1 MIPVKNIYYMLSY
14 AFSILREDGY
24 KKVATE
30 SFDNTAE
37 LFAAILIS
45 GITLQVKRGL
55 GREYI
60 EATES
65 LSSPKGKLAIAES
78 LKRQTHIK
86 KQLVCTYDEF
96 SINSRMNQI
105 LKSSALLLLRSGIT
119 RSRRKSLRRLLAYF
133 GDVDEIELRTVDWN
147 FRYHRNNQSY
157 RLLIAICF
165 LLYKGL
171 LQTQSSGNIKLMDF
185 LDDQQMSHL
194 YEKFLLAYYRRTF
207 PQLSAR
213 AAQIPWKIDVD
224 DDIDTL
230 LPVMQTDI
238 MLSHQGKTLI
248 IDAKYYGRAMQS
260 QYDKSTIR
268 SGHLYQIFT
277 YVKNAAAM
285 KKQPHEVSG
294 MLLYAKTDKEIA
306 PSHTYSMSGNQISVE
321 TLDLNQ
327 DFDGI
332 KAHLNQIVNE
342 YFNIEKA
349 MI

>member
-119 RSRRKSLRRLLAYF
+119 KPRRKSLRRLLAYL
-133 GDVDEIELRTVDWN
+133 GEVDEIDLRMVDWN

-157 RLLIAICF
+157 RLLMAICF
-165 LLYKGL
+165 LLYKRL
-171 LQTQSSGNIKLMDF
+171 LQTQSSGDTQLMDF

-213 AAQIPWKIDVD
+213 AAQIPWKLD
-224 DDIDTL
+224 DEMDSL

-238 MLSHQGKTLI
+238 TLSHQDKTLI

-285 KKQPHEVSG
+285 KEQPHEVSG
-294 MLLYAKTDKEIA
+294 MLLYAKTDEEIA
-306 PSHTYSMSGNQISVE
+306 PSHTYSMIGNLIRVE

-327 DFDGI
+327 DFSGI
-332 KAHLNQIVNE
+332 ANHLNRIAE
-342 YFNIEKA
+342 EHFDLRA
-349 MI
+349 S

>member
-1 MIPVKNIYYMLSY
+1 
-14 AFSILREDGY
+14 
-24 KKVATE
+24 
-30 SFDNTAE
+30 
-37 LFAAILIS
+37 
-45 GITLQVKRGL
+45 
-55 GREYI
+55 
-60 EATES
+60 
-65 LSSPKGKLAIAES
+65 
-78 LKRQTHIK
+78 
-86 KQLVCTYDEF
+86 
-96 SINSRMNQI
+96 
-105 LKSSALLLLRSGIT
+105 
-119 RSRRKSLRRLLAYF
+119 
-133 GDVDEIELRTVDWN
+133 
-147 FRYHRNNQSY
+147 
-157 RLLIAICF
+157 
-165 LLYKGL
+165 
-171 LQTQSSGNIKLMDF
+171 MDF

-213 AAQIPWKIDVD
+213 AAQIPWKLD
-224 DDIDTL
+224 DEMDAL

-238 MLSHQGKTLI
+238 TLSHQDKTLI

-285 KKQPHEVSG
+285 KEQPHEVSG
-294 MLLYAKTDKEIA
+294 MLLYAKTDEEIA
-306 PSHTYSMSGNQISVE
+306 PNHTYSMSGNRIRVE

>member
-14 AFSILREDGY
+14 AFQILREDSY

-30 SFDNTAE
+30 NFENTAE

-45 GITLQVKRGL
+45 GITIQIKRGL

-60 EATES
+60 ETTES
-65 LSSPKGKLAIAES
+65 LSSPKGKLSIAES
-78 LKRQTHIK
+78 LKRQTHLK
-86 KQLVCTYDEF
+86 KQLVCTYDDF
-96 SINSRMNQI
+96 SVNSRMNQI

-119 RSRRKSLRRLLAYF
+119 KPRRKSLRRLLAYF
-133 GDVDEIELRTVDWN
+133 NNVDEIDLRTVNWN

-157 RLLIAICF
+157 RLLITICF

-171 LQTQSSGNIKLMDF
+171 LQTQSRGNTKLMNF

-213 AAQIPWKIDVD
+213 AAQIPWQLD
-224 DDIDTL
+224 DDMDAL

-238 MLSHQGKTLI
+238 TLSHRDKTLI

-285 KKQPHEVSG
+285 KEQPHEVSG
-294 MLLYAKTDKEIA
+294 MLLYAKTDEEIA
-306 PSHTYSMSGNQISVE
+306 PSHTYSMSGNRIRVE

-327 DFDGI
+327 DFSGI
-332 KAHLNQIVNE
+332 AKHLNRIAEEHFGV
-342 YFNIEKA
+342 K
-349 MI
+349 MS

>member
-14 AFSILREDGY
+14 AFQILREDGY

-30 SFDNTAE
+30 NFENTAE

-45 GITLQVKRGL
+45 GVTIQVKRGL

-60 EATES
+60 ETTES
-65 LSSPKGKLAIAES
+65 LSSPKGKLSIAES
-78 LKRQTHIK
+78 LKRQTHLK
-86 KQLVCTYDEF
+86 KQLVCTYDDF
-96 SINSRMNQI
+96 SVNSRMNQI

-119 RSRRKSLRRLLAYF
+119 KPRRKILRRLLAYF
-133 GDVDEIELRTVDWN
+133 NDVEEIDLRTVDWN

-165 LLYKGL
+165 LLYEGL
-171 LQTQSSGNIKLMDF
+171 LQTQSRGNTKLMNF

-213 AAQIPWKIDVD
+213 AAQIPWQLD
-224 DDIDTL
+224 DDMDAL

-238 MLSHQGKTLI
+238 TLSHRDKMLI

-260 QYDKSTIR
+260 KFDKSTIR

-285 KKQPHEVSG
+285 KEQPHEVSG
-294 MLLYAKTDKEIA
+294 MLLYAKTDEELT
-306 PSHTYSMSGNQISVE
+306 PNQSYSMSGNHICVE
-321 TLDLNQ
+321 TLNLNQ
-327 DFDGI
+327 DFSKI
-332 KAHLNQIVNE
+332 AAHLNQIVEEHFSLRE
-342 YFNIEKA
+342 Y
-349 MI
+349 

>member
-14 AFSILREDGY
+14 AFRILREDGY

-30 SFDNTAE
+30 NFENTAE

-45 GITLQVKRGL
+45 GVTIQVKHGL

-60 EATES
+60 ETTES

-78 LKRQTHIK
+78 LKRQTHLK
-86 KQLVCTYDEF
+86 KQLVCTYDDF
-96 SINSRMNQI
+96 SVNSRMNQI
-105 LKSSALLLLRSGIT
+105 LKSSALLLLRSNI
-119 RSRRKSLRRLLAYF
+119 SKPRRKILRRLMAYF
-133 GDVDEIELRTVDWN
+133 GDVDEIDLHTVDWN

-157 RLLIAICF
+157 RLLITICF

-171 LQTQSSGNIKLMDF
+171 LQTQSSGDAKLMNF

-194 YEKFLLAYYRRTF
+194 YEKFLLAYFRRTF

-213 AAQIPWKIDVD
+213 AAQIPWQLD
-224 DDIDTL
+224 DDMDAL

-238 MLSHQGKTLI
+238 TLSHRDKTLI

-260 QYDKSTIR
+260 QFDKSTIR
-268 SGHLYQIFT
+268 SRHLYQIFT

-285 KKQPHEVSG
+285 KEQPHEVSG
-294 MLLYAKTDKEIA
+294 MLLYAKTDEEIA
-306 PSHTYSMSGNQISVE
+306 PSHTYSMSGNRIRIE

-327 DFDGI
+327 DFSGI
-332 KAHLNQIVNE
+332 AKHLNRIAEEHFGV
-342 YFNIEKA
+342 K
-349 MI
+349 MS

>member
-14 AFSILREDGY
+14 AFRILREDGY

-30 SFDNTAE
+30 NFENTAE
-37 LFAAILIS
+37 LFAAILIN
-45 GITLQVKRGL
+45 GVTIQVKRGL

-60 EATES
+60 ETIES

-78 LKRQTHIK
+78 LKRQTPLK
-86 KQLVCTYDEF
+86 KQLVCTYDDF
-96 SINSRMNQI
+96 SVNSRMNQI

-119 RSRRKSLRRLLAYF
+119 KPRRKSLRRLLSYF
-133 GDVDEIELRTVDWN
+133 NDVDEIDLRSVDWN

-157 RLLIAICF
+157 RLLITICF

-171 LQTQSSGNIKLMDF
+171 LQTQSRGITKLMNF

-213 AAQIPWKIDVD
+213 AAQIPWQLD
-224 DDIDTL
+224 DDMDAL

-238 MLSHQGKTLI
+238 TLSHRDKTLI

-294 MLLYAKTDKEIA
+294 MLLYAKTDEEIA
-306 PSHTYSMSGNQISVE
+306 PSHTYSMSGNRIRVE

-327 DFDGI
+327 DFSGI
-332 KAHLNQIVNE
+332 AKHLNRIAE
-342 YFNIEKA
+342 EHFNLREH
-349 MI
+349 

>member
-14 AFSILREDGY
+14 AFQILREDGY

-30 SFDNTAE
+30 NFENTAE

-45 GITLQVKRGL
+45 GVTIQVKRGL

-60 EATES
+60 ETTES
-65 LSSPKGKLAIAES
+65 LSSPKGKLSIAES
-78 LKRQTHIK
+78 LKRQTHLK
-86 KQLVCTYDEF
+86 KQLVCTYDDF
-96 SINSRMNQI
+96 SVNSRMNQI

-119 RSRRKSLRRLLAYF
+119 KPRRKILRRLLAYF
-133 GDVDEIELRTVDWN
+133 NDVEEIDLRTVDWN

-165 LLYKGL
+165 LLYEGL
-171 LQTQSSGNIKLMDF
+171 LQTQSRGNTKLMNF

-213 AAQIPWKIDVD
+213 AAQIPWQLD
-224 DDIDTL
+224 DDMDAL

-238 MLSHQGKTLI
+238 TLSHRDKMLI

-260 QYDKSTIR
+260 KFDKSTIR

-285 KKQPHEVSG
+285 KEQPHEVSG
-294 MLLYAKTDKEIA
+294 MLLYAKTDEELT
-306 PSHTYSMSGNQISVE
+306 PNQSYSMSGNRICVE
-321 TLDLNQ
+321 TLNLNQ
-327 DFDGI
+327 DFSKI
-332 KAHLNQIVNE
+332 AAHLNQIVEEHFSLRE
-342 YFNIEKA
+342 Y
-349 MI
+349 